1 MDDIIQDLQELE
13 KEEGQAEQ
21 PVEETP
27 AEQPAESAD
36 KTDVADQLAEEEP
49 KQEETPAEQPEEP
62 AQEPV
67 AEPEHSETLI
77 TEKESEPILGK
88 FKTQDDLI
96 KAYQNL
102 EKQLTK
108 KSQQVAE
115 TAKVQS
121 DDFDKAIREKEQAVA
136 WELLNNAM
144 TTITDQQ
151 QHKDALYALEMY
163 KRTGNEEFLKTARG
177 FLDPRLDERL
187 NYQFRD
193 ASAAI
198 RQEMNAYR
206 DEIEL
211 QPVKQALEE
220 LEGEDPEWLS
230 EETHQNLIVEA
241 IKLNR
246 KVDVKSVKAMIKA
259 VEEKA
264 VERYKS
270 TEAKRLAQEAE
281 RKPVPSVK
289 TPERQEPVKQK
300 KDWREMTIAEQL
312 AEEMADE
319 E

>member
-67 AEPEHSETLI
+67 AEPEPQPEP
-77 TEKESEPILGK
+77 EPEPILGK

-193 ASAAI
+193 ASVAI
-198 RQEMNAYR
+198 RQEMNTYR

-220 LEGEDPEWLS
+220 LEDEDPDWLA
-230 EETHQNLIVEA
+230 EETHQNLIIEA

-300 KDWREMTIAEQL
+300 RDWREMTIAEQL
-312 AEEMADE
+312 AEEMEDE

>member
-1 MDDIIQDLQELE
+1 MDDIIQDLQEVE
-13 KEEGQAEQ
+13 KDEGQATETEETVAPTAEEPAETPAEEPAQ
-21 PVEETP
+21 EETP
-27 AEQPAESAD
+27 AEQPAE
-36 KTDVADQLAEEEP
+36 
-49 KQEETPAEQPEEP
+49 QPTEP

-67 AEPEHSETLI
+67 AEPQPVADP
-77 TEKESEPILGK
+77 EPILGK

-220 LEGEDPEWLS
+220 LEDED
-230 EETHQNLIVEA
+230 
-241 IKLNR
+241 
-246 KVDVKSVKAMIKA
+246 
-259 VEEKA
+259 
-264 VERYKS
+264 
-270 TEAKRLAQEAE
+270 
-281 RKPVPSVK
+281 
-289 TPERQEPVKQK
+289 
-300 KDWREMTIAEQL
+300 
-312 AEEMADE
+312 
-319 E
+319 

>member
-21 PVEETP
+21 PVEETT
-27 AEQPAESAD
+27 AEQPAEPTD

-49 KQEETPAEQPEEP
+49 KQEETPAEQAEEP

-67 AEPEHSETLI
+67 AEPEPQPEP
-77 TEKESEPILGK
+77 EPEPILGK

-121 DDFDKAIREKEQAVA
+121 DDFDKLVQDNISNIA
-136 WELLNNAM
+136 WGLINNAVN
-144 TTITDQQ
+144 TITDPEH
-151 QHKDALYALEMY
+151 HKEALYALEMY
-163 KRTGNEEFLKTARG
+163 RRTGDGSHLEKARG
-177 FLDPRLDERL
+177 FLDPRIDRRL
-187 NYQFRD
+187 EVDFMNQ
-193 ASAAI
+193 SAAI
-198 RQEMNAYR
+198 RQEANKYR

-220 LEGEDPEWLS
+220 LEEEDPDWLA
-230 EETHQNLIVEA
+230 EETHQNLIAEA

-246 KVDVKSVKAMIKA
+246 KVDVKNVKAMIKA

>member
-13 KEEGQAEQ
+13 KEEGM
-21 PVEETP
+21 
-27 AEQPAESAD
+27 AEQPAEESP
-36 KTDVADQLAEEEP
+36 AEQPTEPTEPTTAEEP
-49 KQEETPAEQPEEP
+49 KQEETPAEQPAEQPTEP

-121 DDFDKAIREKEQAVA
+121 DDFDKLVQDNISNAA
-136 WELLNNAM
+136 WGLINNAVN
-144 TTITDQQ
+144 TIVDPEH
-151 QHKDALYALEMY
+151 HKEALYALEMY
-163 KRTGNEEFLKTARG
+163 RRTGDGVHLEKARG
-177 FLDPRLDERL
+177 FLDPRVDRRL
-187 NYQFRD
+187 EVDFMNQ
-193 ASAAI
+193 SAAI
-198 RQEMNAYR
+198 RQEANKYR
-206 DEIEL
+206 DEIEM
-211 QPVKQALEE
+211 QPVREALEE
-220 LEGEDPEWLS
+220 LEEEDPDWLA
-230 EETHQNLIVEA
+230 EETHQNLIAEA

-264 VERYKS
+264 VERYKAS
-270 TEAKRLAQEAE
+270 EAKRLAQEAE
-281 RKPVPSVK
+281 RKPIPSVK
-289 TPERQEPVKQK
+289 TAERQEPPKAK
-300 KDWREMTIAEQL
+300 KDWRNMTIAEQL
-312 AEEMADE
+312 LAEDDE

>member
-27 AEQPAESAD
+27 VEQPTEPTEPTTA
-36 KTDVADQLAEEEP
+36 EEP
-49 KQEETPAEQPEEP
+49 KQEETPAEQPAEQPTEP
-62 AQEPV
+62 AKEPV

-121 DDFDKAIREKEQAVA
+121 DDFDKLVQDNISNAA
-136 WELLNNAM
+136 WGLINNAVN
-144 TTITDQQ
+144 TIVDPE
-151 QHKDALYALEMY
+151 QHKEALYALEMY
-163 KRTGNEEFLKTARG
+163 RRTGDGVHLEKARG
-177 FLDPRLDERL
+177 FLDPRVDRRL
-187 NYQFRD
+187 EVDFMNQ
-193 ASAAI
+193 SAAI
-198 RQEMNAYR
+198 RQEANKYR
-206 DEIEL
+206 DEIEM
-211 QPVKQALEE
+211 QPVREALEE
-220 LEGEDPEWLS
+220 LEDEDPDWLA
-230 EETHQNLIVEA
+230 EETHQNLIAEA

-264 VERYKS
+264 VER
-270 TEAKRLAQEAE
+270 
-281 RKPVPSVK
+281 
-289 TPERQEPVKQK
+289 
-300 KDWREMTIAEQL
+300 
-312 AEEMADE
+312 
-319 E
+319 

>member
-27 AEQPAESAD
+27 AEQPTEPTEPTIA
-36 KTDVADQLAEEEP
+36 EEP
-49 KQEETPAEQPEEP
+49 KQEEAPVEQPAEQPTEP

-67 AEPEHSETLI
+67 AEPEPQPEP
-77 TEKESEPILGK
+77 EPEPILGK

-220 LEGEDPEWLS
+220 LEDEDPEWLS

>member
-13 KEEGQAEQ
+13 KEEGLAEQ

-27 AEQPAESAD
+27 AEQPTEPTEPTTA
-36 KTDVADQLAEEEP
+36 EEP

-67 AEPEHSETLI
+67 AEPEPQPEP
-77 TEKESEPILGK
+77 EPEPILGK

-121 DDFDKAIREKEQAVA
+121 DDFDKLVQDNISNAA
-136 WELLNNAM
+136 WGLINNAVN
-144 TTITDQQ
+144 TIVDPE
-151 QHKDALYALEMY
+151 QHKEALYALEMY
-163 KRTGNEEFLKTARG
+163 KRTGDGVHLEKARG
-177 FLDPRLDERL
+177 FLDPRVDRRL
-187 NYQFRD
+187 EVDFMNQ
-193 ASAAI
+193 SAAI
-198 RQEMNAYR
+198 RQEANKYR
-206 DEIEL
+206 DEIEM
-211 QPVKQALEE
+211 QPVREALEE
-220 LEGEDPEWLS
+220 LEEEDPDWLA
-230 EETHQNLIVEA
+230 EETHQNLIAEA

-246 KVDVKSVKAMIKA
+246 KVDVKGVKAMIKA

-264 VERYKS
+264 IERYKAS
-270 TEAKRLAQEAE
+270 EAKRLAQEAE
-281 RKPVPSVK
+281 RKPIPSVK
-289 TPERQEPVKQK
+289 TAERPEPPKAKKAWQEMSI
-300 KDWREMTIAEQL
+300 EEQL
-312 AEEMADE
+312 KEEFGLE

>member
-13 KEEGQAEQ
+13 KDEGQAEQ

-27 AEQPAESAD
+27 AEQPTEPTEPTTA
-36 KTDVADQLAEEEP
+36 EEP
-49 KQEETPAEQPEEP
+49 KQEEIPAEQPEEP

-67 AEPEHSETLI
+67 AEPEPQPEPEPELI
-77 TEKESEPILGK
+77 LNK

-121 DDFDKAIREKEQAVA
+121 DDFDKLVQDNISNIA
-136 WELLNNAM
+136 WGLINNAVN
-144 TTITDQQ
+144 TITDPEH
-151 QHKDALYALEMY
+151 HKEALYALEMY
-163 KRTGNEEFLKTARG
+163 RRTGDGSHLEKARG
-177 FLDPRLDERL
+177 FLDPRIDRRL
-187 NYQFRD
+187 EVDFMNQ
-193 ASAAI
+193 SAAI
-198 RQEMNAYR
+198 RQEANKYR

-220 LEGEDPEWLS
+220 LEDEDPEWLA
-230 EETHQNLIVEA
+230 EETHQNLIAEA

-264 VERYKS
+264 VERYKA